1 MTKVAGIRFSSGGK
15 IYYFDPGE
23 LLCTEESRV
32 VVETVRGIE
41 MGWVATAPREIN
53 EEAIVAPLRKVVRMA
68 TDEDV
73 SQYEENKVFE
83 KEAVETCSKKI
94 LDHKLDMK
102 LVNCEYAFDR
112 SKLIFYFTS
121 GGRVDF
127 RELVKVLAQIFK
139 TRIELRQIGVRDEA
153 KMLGGI
159 GSCGNEI
166 CCCRF
171 LSEFQ
176 PVTIRMARDQ
186 GLSLNPTKISGLCG
200 RLMCCLKYEQ
210 DNYEYMRAKMPRQG
224 SIVTT
229 PDGDGHVI
237 DVNIFHETV
246 KVNNGEVREYPLAD
260 VARKAPPE
268 KNPQEKNRQEKT

>member
-1 MTKVAGIRFSSGGK
+1 MAKVTGVRFSSGGK
-15 IYYFDPGE
+15 IYYFDPDEYPCNVGDK
-23 LLCTEESRV
+23 V
-32 VVETVRGIE
+32 IVETVRGVE
-41 MGWVATAPREIN
+41 LGQVATAPKEVAD
-53 EEAIVAPLRKVVRMA
+53 EAVVAPLKKVVRQA

-73 SQYEENKVFE
+73 VRYNENKEYE
-83 KEAVETCSKKI
+83 KNAMGICAQKI
-94 LDHKLDMK
+94 EEQKHDRQ

-112 SKLIFYFTS
+112 SKLSFYFPS

-153 KMLGGI
+153 KMIGGL

-171 LSEFQ
+171 LSDFQ

-186 GLSLNPTKISGLCG
+186 GLSLNPVKISGLCG

-210 DNYEYMRAKMPRQG
+210 DGYEYIRSLMPKIG
-224 SIVTT
+224 STVMT
-229 PDGDGHVI
+229 PDGEGSVV
-237 DVNIFHETV
+237 DVNIMGEKI
-246 KVNNGEVREYPLAD
+246 KVNTGEVREYPLESITK
-260 VARKAPPE
+260 V
-268 KNPQEKNRQEKT
+268 

>member
-1 MTKVAGIRFSSGGK
+1 MAKVTGVRFSSGGK
-15 IYYFDPGE
+15 IYFFDPGE
-23 LLCTEESRV
+23 LDCAEGEKV
-32 VVETVRGIE
+32 IVETVRGDE
-41 MGWVATAPREIN
+41 MGFVATAPREISDDS
-53 EEAIVAPLRKVVRMA
+53 IVAPLKRVIRSA
-68 TDEDV
+68 TAADV
-73 SQYEENKVFE
+73 AQFDENKQFE
-83 KEAVETCSKKI
+83 KDALEKCAVKI
-94 LDHKLDMK
+94 EEHKLDMK
-102 LVNCEYAFDR
+102 LVDCEYAFDR

-171 LSEFQ
+171 LSDFQ

-210 DNYEYMRAKMPRQG
+210 DNYEYMKAKMPKAG
-224 SIVTT
+224 SIVIT
-229 PDGDGHVI
+229 PDGEGPVVDM
-237 DVNIFHETV
+237 NIFREKV
-246 KVNNGEVREYPLAD
+246 KVNVGEIREYDLEEI
-260 VARKAPPE
+260 ARK
-268 KNPQEKNRQEKT
+268 